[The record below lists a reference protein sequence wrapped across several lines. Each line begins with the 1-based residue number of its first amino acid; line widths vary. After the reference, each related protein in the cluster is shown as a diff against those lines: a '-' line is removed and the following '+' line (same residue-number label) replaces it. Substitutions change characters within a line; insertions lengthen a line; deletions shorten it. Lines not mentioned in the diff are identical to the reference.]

1 MQPGQRE
8 GGISPNPMGGGGNP
22 GGPITGEQAR
32 QLGREFRLRREAAE
46 SLRREV
52 AGQPGIETGELDR
65 AIRGLRQLETGAPF
79 RNPQEMSDLQQ
90 AIIEGLK
97 TWEFRLWRALT
108 QNGDKGPAVG
118 APSQAPAEYRA
129 LVEEYYRSL
138 AREKKP
144 NPNPKP

>member
-1 MQPGQRE
+1 
-8 GGISPNPMGGGGNP
+8 
-22 GGPITGEQAR
+22 
-32 QLGREFRLRREAAE
+32 
-46 SLRREV
+46 
-52 AGQPGIETGELDR
+52 
-65 AIRGLRQLETGAPF
+65 
-79 RNPQEMSDLQQ
+79 MSDLQQ

-144 NPNPKP
+144 NPKP